1 MIVVLGG
8 GESGVY
14 AAILAKERGY
24 EVIVSDSS
32 EIHPKYKALLQ
43 AHRIPYEEGGHRI
56 EENREIRLAIKS
68 PGIPTGAQVVQ
79 QLKARGVEL
88 ISEVEW
94 AYRHCRGALIGVTG
108 SNGKTTVVSMIAHIL
123 KQSGIATVP
132 CGNIGFAFSRAVVE
146 HPEASHYVVE
156 LSSFQLEDIDRLHAR
171 WAAITNITP
180 DHLKRYGGS
189 FERYVEAK
197 MHLLDR
203 MKSQDLFVHG
213 PLPAYARTLL
223 SQRRPMPRTVEVP
236 LPEEGTLWLGPSEVW
251 EFDPRHLPGRHN
263 ALNASIAAIICRDIG
278 CNREQILDALES
290 YRLQPH
296 RLERVVVWH
305 DIEVV
310 NDSKATNVESVRFA
324 LEAQKRPVVWIAG
337 GLDKGNDYEVIKD
350 IVRQKVKTL
359 VPLGKD
365 VDRLRQAFEGMVP
378 VTEQVTDMCSAVER
392 AFELAEAG
400 DVILLSPACASF
412 DLFRNY
418 EHRGECFKRCVY
430 DFIQNRE
437 KHTTRK

>member
-14 AAILAKERGY
+14 AAILAKKHGL
-24 EVIVSDSS
+24 EVFVSDSS
-32 EIHPKYKALLQ
+32 EIKPSYKALLQ
-43 AHRIPYEEGGHRI
+43 AHRIPFEEGGHRI
-56 EENREIRLAIKS
+56 QERDDVHFVIKS
-68 PGIPTGAQVVQ
+68 PGIPPDAPVIQ
-79 QLKARGVEL
+79 QFKARGVE
-88 ISEVEW
+88 IIAEVEW
-94 AYRHCRGALIGVTG
+94 AYRQCRGKIIGVTG

-123 KQSGIATVP
+123 KHSGIVAVS
-132 CGNIGFAFSRAVVE
+132 CGNIGYAFSRAVVE

-189 FERYVEAK
+189 FERYVESK
-197 MHLLDR
+197 MRLLEG

-213 PLPAYARTLL
+213 PLPAYARALL
-223 SQRRPMPRTVEVP
+223 CQRKPMPRTVEVP

-251 EFDPRHLPGRHN
+251 VFDAAHLPGRHN
-263 ALNASIAAIICRDIG
+263 AFNASIAAIICRDIG
-278 CNREQILDALES
+278 CSREQIHAALKS

-296 RLERVVVWH
+296 RLERLVVWR

-310 NDSKATNVESVRFA
+310 NDSKATNVESARFA

-337 GLDKGNDYEVIKD
+337 GLDKGNDYEAIKEL
-350 IVRQKVKTL
+350 VRQKVKAL

-365 VDRLRQAFEGMVP
+365 VDRLRQAFAGIVP
-378 VTEQVTDMCSAVER
+378 VAEQVTDMCGAVER